1 MERLTERT
9 AFGIVGNNKKVTNYP
24 LYKVAEYDKLDH
36 GIIGQCFEK
45 LASYEDAEEQGLLL
59 MLPCN
64 VGDTVYLV
72 QKYHK
77 PSLYELKVIDIILR
91 DNEFYFDLVDICDE
105 EYSTPISTDDFGKC
119 VFLTR
124 EEAEKAL
131 ADMGV

>member
-1 MERLTERT
+1 MNRLTLRNKEGQACT
-9 AFGIVGNNKKVTNYP
+9 KFGVKYFDLLDK
-24 LYKVAEYDKLDH
+24 LAEY
-36 GIIGQCFEK
+36 
-45 LASYEDAEEQGLLL
+45 EDLEEQGLILK
-59 MLPCN
+59 LPCK

-105 EYSTPISTDDFGKC
+105 ECSTPISTDDFGKC

-124 EEAEKAL
+124 EEAEKKL
-131 ADMGV
+131 SEGV

>member
-1 MERLTERT
+1 MERLTGRFKDGG
-9 AFGIVGNNKKVTNYP
+9 AFILPSVVSQLSPMKS
-24 LYKVAEYDKLDH
+24 E
-36 GIIGQCFEK
+36 IIEK
-45 LASYEDAEEQGLLL
+45 LADYEDAEEQGLLL
-59 MLPCN
+59 RLPCK

-72 QKYHK
+72 LKYHK

-91 DNEFYFDLVDICDE
+91 DNELYFDLVDICDE